1 MAFLPENP
9 QERKYILL
17 GFKIVGDFGA
27 TIALPV
33 VLFVV
38 IAQKLEGKYGGAP
51 WLTVIGFILAAGLT
65 AKLIVKKAKAYGQE
79 YQKLEKDKTEN
90 NQS

>member
-1 MAFLPENP
+1 MALLPESA

-33 VLFVV
+33 VLFVI

-51 WLTVIGFILAAGLT
+51 WLTIGAFALAAGLT
-65 AKLIVKKAKAYGQE
+65 TKLIIKKAKAYDKE
-79 YQKLEKDKTEN
+79 YKKLN
-90 NQS
+90 H